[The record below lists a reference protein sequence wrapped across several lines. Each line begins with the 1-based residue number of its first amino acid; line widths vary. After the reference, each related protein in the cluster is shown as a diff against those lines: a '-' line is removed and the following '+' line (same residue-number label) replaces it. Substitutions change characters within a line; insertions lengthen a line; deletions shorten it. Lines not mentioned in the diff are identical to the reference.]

1 MGSGPNKDRAISSW
15 RQVKALSP
23 MVRRALPTASP
34 KPNTCWLAGKEQYSE
49 GDFLYYSTPS
59 HLIIGGRLAWSRNY
73 AAKNIKFGVETRAL
87 MLKGAEELADAV
99 KVTMGLNW
107 GGPKV
112 TKDGVTVSKSI
123 EFQDKVKNI
132 GASPVKQVAGATNDV
147 AGDVAGDG
155 TTFAT
160 VLTHA
165 IFVEGCKSVEAGMN
179 ATDLRH
185 WI

>member
-1 MGSGPNKDRAISSW
+1 
-15 RQVKALSP
+15 
-23 MVRRALPTASP
+23 
-34 KPNTCWLAGKEQYSE
+34 
-49 GDFLYYSTPS
+49 
-59 HLIIGGRLAWSRNY
+59 
-73 AAKNIKFGVETRAL
+73 

-147 AGDVAGDG
+147 AGDVASDG

-160 VLTHA
+160 VLTHV